1 MCMPPIVNSGPLL
14 VTKDTLV
21 HHIQYATLPTLGLLP
36 AAIRDFLLHSVTGG
50 YGLLSLSSA
59 ACRDCAKPLTCY
71 SHQAASSAPCWLPER
86 YCDAHPTNLCC
97 GLLPPEA
104 VQHRQASARTL
115 LYEQTRRQHEA
126 SRGLETAG
134 RRRVRQRSAVPL
146 FGRRRVRQRSVV
158 AQSGV
163 SRAHANA
170 ASPCHHWECS
180 NLLEAVLEGTC
191 KKGCSGDSI
200 SRPNLPDFRAAEGL
214 QGECCRIQPCPCRMP
229 YTCIQPQ

>member
-1 MCMPPIVNSGPLL
+1 MHWPSLTRLAPAQYTANRCNDPRPPTRPAASRRGMVSGAPTGHSPTHTAQAEQPFRRSAHFKATTAVLQVGTRHVYAMPPIVNSGPLL

-71 SHQAASSAPCWLPER
+71 SRQAASSAPCWLPER
-86 YCDAHPTNLCC
+86 YCDAHPTNPCC

-115 LYEQTRRQHEA
+115 LHEQARRQHEA

-134 RRRVRQRSAVPL
+134 RRRVRQRSP
-146 FGRRRVRQRSVV
+146 
-158 AQSGV
+158 
-163 SRAHANA
+163 
-170 ASPCHHWECS
+170 P
-180 NLLEAVLEGTC
+180 
-191 KKGCSGDSI
+191 
-200 SRPNLPDFRAAEGL
+200 
-214 QGECCRIQPCPCRMP
+214 
-229 YTCIQPQ
+229 

>member
-1 MCMPPIVNSGPLL
+1 MKRHADWRPPG
-14 VTKDTLV
+14 
-21 HHIQYATLPTLGLLP
+21 
-36 AAIRDFLLHSVTGG
+36 AAECGNAARRE
-50 YGLLSLSSA
+50 YSS
-59 ACRDCAKPLTCY
+59 T
-71 SHQAASSAPCWLPER
+71 
-86 YCDAHPTNLCC
+86 
-97 GLLPPEA
+97 
-104 VQHRQASARTL
+104 
-115 LYEQTRRQHEA
+115 
-126 SRGLETAG
+126 
-134 RRRVRQRSAVPL
+134 PL
-146 FGRRRVRQRSVV
+146 FGRRRVRQRSVA

-229 YTCIQPQ
+229 YTCIQPQSQAEAGTALGSAEQPAAVAA